1 MHTMQSWQTM
11 QGSTCMQCTCASQY
25 LACKMRMGSVH
36 VENTIRTVGFILVA
50 APIRGW
56 SCPLCHTVVR
66 VQGDGAGSK
75 AGPGWCRAYVCFAY
89 GGPYLFLLQLV
100 GNDCHFFLLGIAGAD
115 MGVWVAT
122 TQQSVLELLLGT
134 TSMLQVDFLYLVR
147 EVWFLQCELHPS
159 GCI

>member
-11 QGSTCMQCTCASQY
+11 QGSTCMQCTGASQY

-36 VENTIRTVGFILVA
+36 VEDTIRTVGFILVA

-89 GGPYLFLLQLV
+89 GGPYLFVFCFSWWVMTATSSCWVLLVQTW
-100 GNDCHFFLLGIAGAD
+100 GFG
-115 MGVWVAT
+115 
-122 TQQSVLELLLGT
+122 LLLH
-134 TSMLQVDFLYLVR
+134 SN
-147 EVWFLQCELHPS
+147 PS
-159 GCI
+159 WSCCLEPPPCCKWIFCTW

>member
-11 QGSTCMQCTCASQY
+11 QGSTCMQCTGASQY
-25 LACKMRMGSVH
+25 LACKLRMGSVH
-36 VENTIRTVGFILVA
+36 VEDTIRTVGFILVA

-66 VQGDGAGSK
+66 VHGDGAGSK
-75 AGPGWCRAYVCFAY
+75 AGPGWCRAYLCFAY
-89 GGPYLFLLQLV
+89 GGPCLFLLQLV

-134 TSMLQVDFLYLVR
+134 TSMLQVDLCT
-147 EVWFLQCELHPS
+147 W
-159 GCI
+159 

>member
-1 MHTMQSWQTM
+1 
-11 QGSTCMQCTCASQY
+11 
-25 LACKMRMGSVH
+25 MGSVH
-36 VENTIRTVGFILVA
+36 VEDTIRTVGFILVA

-75 AGPGWCRAYVCFAY
+75 AGPGWCRACLCFAY

-122 TQQSVLELLLGT
+122 AQQSVLELLLGT
-134 TSMLQVDFLYLVR
+134 TSMLQVDFLVGWVPAVRAAPLRVYLNLSTCNPVPR
-147 EVWFLQCELHPS
+147 
-159 GCI
+159 

>member
-11 QGSTCMQCTCASQY
+11 QGSTCMQCTGASQY

-36 VENTIRTVGFILVA
+36 VEDTIRTVGFILVA

-66 VQGDGAGSK
+66 VQGDGAGGK
-75 AGPGWCRAYVCFAY
+75 AGAGWCRAYLCFAY

-134 TSMLQVDFLYLVR
+134 TSMLQVHLCT
-147 EVWFLQCELHPS
+147 W
-159 GCI
+159 